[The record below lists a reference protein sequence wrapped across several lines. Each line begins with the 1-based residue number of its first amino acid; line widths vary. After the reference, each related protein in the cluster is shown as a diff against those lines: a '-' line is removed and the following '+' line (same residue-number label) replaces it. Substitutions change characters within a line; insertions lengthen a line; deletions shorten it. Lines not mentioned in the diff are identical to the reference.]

1 MSEILISKSKQTMYS
16 ISICQKIYVNVSSII
31 TKYILPPPPPSHSTV
46 VGKEEWVFINTILTY
61 GWTGNRTLAAL
72 VRSSTTELPKPIS
85 TVHVPPTTKFS
96 SSHIPNNNLYKLT
109 KVPYNIRNKAWYYN
123 GCCTLFAHYP
133 FTAAWFTTF
142 CLVPTCFQ
150 KVI

>member
-1 MSEILISKSKQTMYS
+1 MTYFWLLY
-16 ISICQKIYVNVSSII
+16 I
-31 TKYILPPPPPSHSTV
+31 TEKYIYLICEIKKISVWNSDIKKQANNVFNKYMPKNICKCIVYYHKIHFTPPPPSHSTV

-96 SSHIPNNNLYKLT
+96 SSPIPNNNLYKLT
-109 KVPYNIRNKAWYYN
+109 KVPYNIRNKA
-123 GCCTLFAHYP
+123 
-133 FTAAWFTTF
+133 
-142 CLVPTCFQ
+142 
-150 KVI
+150 

>member
-1 MSEILISKSKQTMYS
+1 MYRLLS
-16 ISICQKIYVNVSSII
+16 QNTFYP
-31 TKYILPPPPPSHSTV
+31 PPPPPSHSTV

-61 GWTGNRTLAAL
+61 GWTGNRTLAAQ

-109 KVPYNIRNKAWYYN
+109 KVPYNIRNKA
-123 GCCTLFAHYP
+123 
-133 FTAAWFTTF
+133 
-142 CLVPTCFQ
+142 
-150 KVI
+150 